1 MNKIETSLLA
11 PLKNLFNLSS
21 KLEAIR
27 HALIRS
33 SFLNLLARG
42 AGYLKH
48 LANAILLG
56 FSYKTDAVFM
66 ALSF

>member
-48 LANAILLG
+48 LAIAILG